1 MRILLK
7 LYFNQLRTNRK
18 ALRFA
23 IILIFLSSFYYLI
36 KKTAY
41 KGIVLIPLENP
52 KFFVHIRI
60 P

>member
-7 LYFNQLRTNRK
+7 LYLNQLRTNRK

-23 IILIFLSSFYYLI
+23 IILIFLLSFYYLI

-52 KFFVHIRI
+52 
-60 P
+60 